1 MGRKA
6 IVSGTVAVVLALAG
20 APAVADGYGR
30 HGGVYAYAKVLSVQP
45 NVRYVTVRTPVQ
57 ECWEETR
64 YYTVEHRPPGNPV
77 GTLVGAVIGGVI
89 GHQFGSGRGNDAATV
104 AGVLTG
110 AAVGSGVGRDRY
122 YETTEYARPVRRCQ
136 TRYTTHEEER
146 IDSYRVV
153 YTYGGQKYA
162 TDMPYDPGDRV
173 RIRVDVRPVH

>member
-1 MGRKA
+1 GERPFRHGSEVPPYRSRQDREDGRPGRRDDMGRKA

-77 GTLVGAVIGGVI
+77 GTLVGAVIGGV
-89 GHQFGSGRGNDAATV
+89 
-104 AGVLTG
+104 
-110 AAVGSGVGRDRY
+110 
-122 YETTEYARPVRRCQ
+122 
-136 TRYTTHEEER
+136 
-146 IDSYRVV
+146 
-153 YTYGGQKYA
+153 
-162 TDMPYDPGDRV
+162 
-173 RIRVDVRPVH
+173 